1 MTMRPLS
8 LLAAVAGTL
17 LAQSADVSAILKRAV
32 TEQESGDLRAAI
44 RDYKEVLRARP
55 HLTQAR
61 TNMAA
66 ALAQSG
72 RMDEAVDAYRAA
84 LNERSSD
91 LEIRTNLALALYTK
105 GDSAAAAVEF
115 QKVQESRA
123 TDEKV
128 GALLAGCYVQ
138 LKDYEKALAA
148 LDRPVKAHP
157 SSPDLLYLKG
167 MALIRSGHPQDGVV
181 FVERVA
187 KTTGSAD
194 AFLLAGVTQMT
205 MGQLGP
211 ARENLDEAVKRNP
224 ALPGALSWAG
234 LARDRTGDEDGAKQ
248 AFQQALATDPNNF
261 EANLHM
267 GAILYRQHEYQ
278 AAKSYLERAQRTE
291 PQAPMAQYA
300 TALITAALGDTS
312 GAVSSLEAIVQRS
325 PDWLEPRVKLSS
337 LYYKLGREADGK
349 REQAA
354 VDQLNAEHRG
364 KSSPFEN

>member
-224 ALPGALSWAG
+224 ALPGALSG
-234 LARDRTGDEDGAKQ
+234 LASRAIGP
-248 AFQQALATDPNNF
+248 AT
-261 EANLHM
+261 
-267 GAILYRQHEYQ
+267 
-278 AAKSYLERAQRTE
+278 RTE
-291 PQAPMAQYA
+291 RNRRFNRHSLPTRTISRRTYTWAPSC
-300 TALITAALGDTS
+300 TGSTS
-312 GAVSSLEAIVQRS
+312 IRQLSHTWSERS
-325 PDWLEPRVKLSS
+325 GQSR
-337 LYYKLGREADGK
+337 K
-349 REQAA
+349 RQWRNMR
-354 VDQLNAEHRG
+354 QL
-364 KSSPFEN
+364 